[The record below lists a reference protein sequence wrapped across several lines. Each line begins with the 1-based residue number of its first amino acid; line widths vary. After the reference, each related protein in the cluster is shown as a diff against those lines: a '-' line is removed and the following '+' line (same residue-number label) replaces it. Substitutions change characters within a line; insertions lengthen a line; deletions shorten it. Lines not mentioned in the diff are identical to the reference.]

1 MLKQLVGTS
10 PTLEKAFAG
19 EKLSLKDGL
28 TLFEENEH
36 VLGAAADIMRKNSVG
51 DRVTF
56 VASYYMN
63 YTNVCAAPRTC
74 SFSSNSVNP
83 YLSESFSPANNV
95 GEVPTSCFNMNYH
108 SHVQIYN

>member
-36 VLGAAADIMRKNSVG
+36 VLGAAA
-51 DRVTF
+51 
-56 VASYYMN
+56 
-63 YTNVCAAPRTC
+63 
-74 SFSSNSVNP
+74 
-83 YLSESFSPANNV
+83 
-95 GEVPTSCFNMNYH
+95 EVPTSCFNMRCAK
-108 SHVQIYN
+108 

>member
-51 DRVTF
+51 DRVFSHNIGCSAKNVF
-56 VASYYMN
+56 VFFKQCQSI
-63 YTNVCAAPRTC
+63 
-74 SFSSNSVNP
+74 FK
-83 YLSESFSPANNV
+83 
-95 GEVPTSCFNMNYH
+95 
-108 SHVQIYN
+108 

>member
-63 YTNVCAAPRTC
+63 YTNVCAA
-74 SFSSNSVNP
+74 
-83 YLSESFSPANNV
+83 
-95 GEVPTSCFNMNYH
+95 SCFNMNYH